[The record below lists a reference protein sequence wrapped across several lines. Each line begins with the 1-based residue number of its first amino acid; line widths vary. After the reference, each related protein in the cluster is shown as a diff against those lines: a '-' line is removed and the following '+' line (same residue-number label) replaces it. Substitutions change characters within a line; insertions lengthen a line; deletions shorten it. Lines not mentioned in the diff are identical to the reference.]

1 MRYIRGQLLWV
12 LVTLSLV
19 GGCQPL
25 EDVSKILGDLFKS
38 ITPRL
43 P

>member
-38 ITPRL
+38 LPPRL